1 MESIHLPPWTRLE
14 TMNRRLPVTP
24 VIKPATRAPTEKSA
38 LQAGGSREGNAPEF
52 SGPKRKPGLGSFHF
66 RVG

>member
-1 MESIHLPPWTRLE
+1 MESSHLQPWTRLG

-24 VIKPATRAPTEKSA
+24 VIKPANRAPTGKSA
-38 LQAGGSREGNAPEF
+38 LQAGGSWEVNALEF
-52 SGPKRKPGLGSFHF
+52 SGPKRKPWLGSFHF